1 MVRRRD
7 DQEFHVLGL
16 PCHSSLDAL
25 LVAAFTC
32 FLHVPGNMN
41 LMPSVFD
48 DGGVAPAPHPSYTTT
63 RQEPHHAKTHKNY
76 TPAEQAADGGQ

>member
-1 MVRRRD
+1 
-7 DQEFHVLGL
+7 
-16 PCHSSLDAL
+16 
-25 LVAAFTC
+25 
-32 FLHVPGNMN
+32 
-41 LMPSVFD
+41 MPSVFD